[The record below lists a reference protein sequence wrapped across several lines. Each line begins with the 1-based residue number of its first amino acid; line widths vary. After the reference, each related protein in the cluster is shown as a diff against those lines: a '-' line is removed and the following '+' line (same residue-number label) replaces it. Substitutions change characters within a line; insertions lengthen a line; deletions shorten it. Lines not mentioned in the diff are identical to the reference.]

1 MREKPDVVRESSS
14 EASEKEVQQKR
25 IDLSVPQVAGSAVA
39 AVLAAKLASSF
50 GVYGTIAGAGLVS
63 VIATCGG
70 SLFQH
75 FFKRTG
81 EQLRTGR
88 TPVRV
93 AMGAAP
99 QAPSAPGEFSEGAVY
114 RARVR
119 GWKRWA
125 PAAAVVFGITMT
137 GITAYELASGDSFS
151 GRGGTTVGGALTRQG
166 TSSSDSDS
174 DSDSD
179 SGSDS
184 GRSSSGASEDT
195 GETGGP
201 GGGTPSASP
210 SRAPGEQGDGTP
222 SGGDGGTAGSPTPAP
237 TAPGETGG
245 ESGAGGGET
254 SAGTPSPPA
263 PSATPPEPGAS
274 SRSGSAAPGPAGP
287 AAP

>member
-1 MREKPDVVRESSS
+1 MREKPDVVRESNS
-14 EASEKEVQQKR
+14 EASDEEVKQKR

-39 AVLAAKLASSF
+39 AVLAAELASSF
-50 GVYGTIAGAGLVS
+50 GVYGTIAGAGVVS

-93 AMGAAP
+93 AVGAAP
-99 QAPSAPGEFSEGAVY
+99 QAPPAAGEFSEGTVH

-125 PAAAVVFGITMT
+125 PAAVVVFGVTMT

-166 TSSSDSDS
+166 TSST

-179 SGSDS
+179 SGSAGS
-184 GRSSSGASEDT
+184 GSGASEDA
-195 GETGGP
+195 GETDGP

-222 SGGDGGTAGSPTPAP
+222 SGGDDTAGSPTPAP
-237 TAPGETGG
+237 TARGETGG
-245 ESGAGGGET
+245 ESGEGGGET

-274 SRSGSAAPGPAGP
+274 SRSGSAAPDPAGP

>member
-1 MREKPDVVRESSS
+1 MREKPDLVRESNS
-14 EASEKEVQQKR
+14 EASDEEVRQKR

-39 AVLAAKLASSF
+39 AVLAAELASSF
-50 GVYGTIAGAGLVS
+50 GVYGTIAGAGVVG

-93 AMGAAP
+93 AVEAAP
-99 QAPSAPGEFSEGAVY
+99 QAPPAAGEFSEGTVH

-125 PAAAVVFGITMT
+125 PAAVVVFGITMT
-137 GITAYELASGDSFS
+137 GITAYELVSGDSFS
-151 GRGGTTVGGALTRQG
+151 GRGGTTVGGALTRQD
-166 TSSSDSDS
+166 TSSTDSDA
-174 DSDSD
+174 D

-184 GRSSSGASEDT
+184 GGSGSGASEDA

-222 SGGDGGTAGSPTPAP
+222 SGGDDTAGSPTPAP
-237 TAPGETGG
+237 TARGETGG
-245 ESGAGGGET
+245 ESGEGGGET

-274 SRSGSAAPGPAGP
+274 SRSGSAAPDPAGP

>member
-39 AVLAAKLASSF
+39 AVLLAAGLASSF

-119 GWKRWA
+119 GWKR
-125 PAAAVVFGITMT
+125 
-137 GITAYELASGDSFS
+137 Y
-151 GRGGTTVGGALTRQG
+151 GARRRPW
-166 TSSSDSDS
+166 S
-174 DSDSD
+174 
-179 SGSDS
+179 
-184 GRSSSGASEDT
+184 
-195 GETGGP
+195 
-201 GGGTPSASP
+201 SASP
-210 SRAPGEQGDGTP
+210 
-222 SGGDGGTAGSPTPAP
+222 
-237 TAPGETGG
+237 
-245 ESGAGGGET
+245 
-254 SAGTPSPPA
+254 
-263 PSATPPEPGAS
+263 
-274 SRSGSAAPGPAGP
+274 
-287 AAP
+287 

>member
-50 GVYGTIAGAGLVS
+50 GVYGTIAGAGVVS

-114 RARVR
+114 RARVS

-166 TSSSDSDS
+166 TSSSDS